1 MTIPYLPLQAWNK
14 HWKLRGES
22 VYCQHCGYSQHLI
35 DPHPFKHAPHCPH
48 SSLLYQSPG
57 RELGQIIEQKI
68 KAGLF

>member
-1 MTIPYLPLQAWNK
+1 M
-14 HWKLRGES
+14 
-22 VYCQHCGYSQHLI
+22 YCQHCGYSQHLI